1 MDQFKS
7 RGRRSRQTSTGGKA
21 GVKRARP
28 QNSTGPT
35 SDSDTEPSLDLSAIQ
50 ALKSVSGS
58 KKLSKGVESTEV
70 AVGTS
75 AAAMPP
81 PVADVSGISGGTY
94 EYDAIESG
102 HGNKSASKG
111 PQAAPTTIRT
121 NTVTDYQEGIC
132 KDYFETG
139 YCGWGD
145 ACIFLHTRE
154 RQTASYKQ
162 DQAWAEEQAKGTGH
176 GVAAEDQQVID
187 AILQV
192 DDKAGTSAS
201 AVTSGSPDEA
211 QSTVSAPPTAKSTS
225 APKPCGSWSVVE

>member
-21 GVKRARP
+21 GIKRARP

-35 SDSDTEPSLDLSAIQ
+35 SDSDTEPLLDLSAIQ
-50 ALKSVSGS
+50 AMKSVSGS
-58 KKLSKGVESTEV
+58 KKSSKGVELAEV
-70 AVGTS
+70 SLGTS
-75 AAAMPP
+75 SAAMPP
-81 PVADVSGISGGTY
+81 PVEDISEMSGGTY
-94 EYDAIESG
+94 GNSAIESS
-102 HGNKSASKG
+102 HGNKSAAKG
-111 PQAAPTTIRT
+111 PQAAPATIKT

-162 DQAWAEEQAKGTGH
+162 DQAWAEEQAKGSGH

-187 AILQV
+187 AILQA
-192 DDKAGTSAS
+192 DGKADTSAS

-211 QSTVSAPPTAKSTS
+211 QSTASAPPTTKSTS